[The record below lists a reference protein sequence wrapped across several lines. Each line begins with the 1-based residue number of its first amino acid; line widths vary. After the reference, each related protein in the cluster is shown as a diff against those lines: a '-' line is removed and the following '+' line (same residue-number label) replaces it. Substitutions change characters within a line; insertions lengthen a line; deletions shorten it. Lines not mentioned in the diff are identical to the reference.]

1 MTTKDDSTPLN
12 YGTALAMGFA
22 LGLILD
28 NIAMGLVTGLALA
41 TVSTALREKR
51 QNARHAN
58 VALAI
63 STAGLV
69 VVILLWILSAAGR
82 F

>member
-1 MTTKDDSTPLN
+1 MSTKDGSTPVN
-12 YGTALAMGFA
+12 YGTALVMGFA

-51 QNARHAN
+51 QNALHAN
-58 VALAI
+58 LTLAI
-63 STAGLV
+63 STAGLI
-69 VVILLWILSAAGR
+69 VVILLWILSAAGI